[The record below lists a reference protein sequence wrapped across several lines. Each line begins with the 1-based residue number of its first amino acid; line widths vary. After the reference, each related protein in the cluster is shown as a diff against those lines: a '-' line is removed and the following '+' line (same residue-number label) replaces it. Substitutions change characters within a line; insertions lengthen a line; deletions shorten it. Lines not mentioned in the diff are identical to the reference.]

1 MKKLILITL
10 LFVSSFSTFANE
22 AELGER
28 QEVTCDKLDQSSR
41 EAKADSAGVD
51 NSAETI
57 RSSETTSK

>member
-10 LFVSSFSTFANE
+10 LFVSSFSVFANE
-22 AELGER
+22 AQLGER

-41 EAKADSAGVD
+41 DAKADSAATDV
-51 NSAETI
+51 SADTI